1 MVFTVHPIR
10 LVSAAGQ
17 VASYLRGEMERG
29 NWTDKIPGVG
39 WLAAELGVNRKTVEA
54 ALRRLENEGLLEN
67 QGAGRKRRITLNGG
81 RNARPLQ
88 VAIFNHE
95 PMALTEGY
103 MVELQHLL
111 KEAGHHAFFSEK
123 SLLELDMKLPAIR
136 RLVAKTQADAW
147 VVIAG
152 SHEVLE
158 WFISQGIPTF
168 ALFGRRDGLPIAGV
182 GPDKV
187 TTIATATRTLIGL
200 GHRRIVLL
208 TRTERRLPLPGNS
221 ERAFLNELQAQ
232 GIATGAF
239 NLPDWKDSAE
249 GFHKCLESLLEF
261 TPPTALIV
269 DEAPFYV
276 AALQFLARRG
286 LKVPEDVSLVCTDY
300 DRSFAWCRP
309 PVSHIR
315 WDVRPVQRRIVH
327 WTNNV
332 SRGKRDLRQSL
343 TPAEFVPGGTIGP
356 VKVR

>member
-1 MVFTVHPIR
+1 MHPIR

-17 VASYLRGEMERG
+17 VAAYLRGEVERG
-29 NWTDKIPGVG
+29 HWTEKIPGVG

-54 ALRRLENEGLLEN
+54 ALRQLEKEGLLEN
-67 QGAGRKRRITLNGG
+67 QGAGRKRRIALSGG
-81 RNARPLQ
+81 RIARPLR
-88 VAIFNHE
+88 VAILNHE
-95 PMALTEGY
+95 PITLIEGY
-103 MVELQHLL
+103 SVELQHLL
-111 KEAGHHAFFSEK
+111 KEAGHGAFFADK
-123 SLLELDMKLPAIR
+123 SLLELEMKVPAIR
-136 RLVAKTQADAW
+136 RMVAKTQADAW
-147 VVIAG
+147 VIIAG
-152 SHEVLE
+152 SRDVLE
-158 WFISQGIPTF
+158 WFISQELPAF
-168 ALFGRRDGLPIAGV
+168 ALFGRRDGLPVAGV

-187 TTIATATRTLIGL
+187 VTMATTTRTLIEL

-208 TRTERRLPLPGNS
+208 TRPERRLPEPGNS
-221 ERAFLNELQAQ
+221 ERSFLNELTVH

-286 LKVPEDVSLVCTDY
+286 LRVPEDVSLVCTDN
-300 DRSFAWCRP
+300 DRSFGWCRP
-309 PVSHIR
+309 QVTHIR
-315 WDVRPVQRRIVH
+315 WDVRPVLRRIVH

-356 VKVR
+356 AKVR